1 MREDPE
7 GAVTGSTERGFGL
20 VETLMATL
28 IASILLGVLL
38 QLAITAQG
46 AVGVQADA
54 VDLQQRLRVA
64 VSMLQ
69 NDLAMAG
76 AGPSQGGWRGGLAR
90 VFAPVVPARI
100 GSRRPDAELSQHAD
114 RISLIYVPDTSS
126 QTTIRM
132 PMGAADAALAI
143 DAAAPGCP
151 AGGACGFSS
160 GDRVL
165 VFDPVD
171 GDRAYDLFT
180 VSAASS
186 GLLSHPSALSRPY
199 GVGSRVLR
207 VVHRVYYLDRPGS
220 RLMVYDGD
228 SSDMPLVDHVVD
240 LRFTYY
246 AEPSPASVPP
256 PAEGQSDC
264 AYTAG
269 SPPASLLQDLGGLA
283 LKALTP
289 VQLTDGPS
297 CGVAPNRFDADLLR
311 VRRVRVT
318 LRLEAEAA
326 DLRGSGAAFVRPG
339 TSVGAMRYLPD
350 QQVTFD
356 VAPRNLGGVGY
367 GPR

>member
-1 MREDPE
+1 MT
-7 GAVTGSTERGFGL
+7 GATQRGFGL

-28 IASILLGVLL
+28 ISAVLLGVLL
-38 QLAITAQG
+38 QFAITAQS

-64 VSMLQ
+64 ASMLQ
-69 NDLAMAG
+69 NDLTMAG
-76 AGPSQGGWRGGLAR
+76 AGPSQGGWRGGLGR
-90 VFAPVVPARI
+90 VFAPIVPARI
-100 GSRRPDAELSQHAD
+100 GSRHPDAELSHHAD
-114 RISLIYVPDTSS
+114 RISIIYVPDTSS
-126 QTTIRM
+126 QTTIRTA
-132 PMGAADAALAI
+132 MGTAGAPLAI

-151 AGGACGFSS
+151 GGGTCGFSR

-171 GDRAYDLFT
+171 VDRAYDLFT
-180 VSAASS
+180 VSDAAA
-186 GLLSHPSALSRPY
+186 GLLLPASALSKPY
-199 GVGSRVLR
+199 GVGGRVLR
-207 VVHRVYYLDRPGS
+207 VVQRVYHLDRPGS

-246 AEPSPASVPP
+246 AEPPPASVPP

-264 AYTAG
+264 TYAGG
-269 SPPASLLQDLGGLA
+269 SPPASLLQDLGGQA

-289 VQLTDGPS
+289 GQLTDGPS
-297 CGVAPNRFDADLLR
+297 CGVAPNRYDADLLR

-326 DLRGSGAAFVRPG
+326 DLRGSGALFMRPG
-339 TSVGAMRYLPD
+339 TSVGGLRYLPD

-356 VAPRNLGGVGY
+356 VAPRNMGGVGY